1 MEVGDC
7 TIKGKRDEI
16 IVLVA
21 HLCHPAMVNDDL
33 AGVAAL
39 IEIAKELA
47 KKKIIIL
54 INFYLSRDN
63 RLYSIS

>member
-47 KKKIIIL
+47 KKKNNYTYKFL
-54 INFYLSRDN
+54 FVPRQ
-63 RLYSIS
+63 